1 MDQMKKLAILIVLVV
16 GLGVPS
22 LVGAALMVDERGQLV
37 WEGQVLGRDDEADRS
52 GSSTSSGS
60 SGSSKDEDDDSDE
73 ARSRTEIKDGEVR
86 TEIRTETGERM
97 EFRSREGET
106 RTEVRSGGV
115 RVRLERNDGEV
126 KLKMETEE
134 GEEEELG
141 QQQEL
146 RIRER
151 EEENEV
157 EVEVADDEFVV
168 RRGQVEATT
177 KFPLSVNLATNELVV
192 TTPAGERTVTVL
204 PDQAVQ
210 NMLAANV
217 IDQILTSGEPTSVT
231 PEESTSGASLVRGI
245 ITLGERQ
252 GMPVYEI
259 AGVRNHRFL
268 GFIPVQTQVTAVVS
282 AETGELV
289 ATENVSLTE
298 QVIGV
303 LSF

>member
-1 MDQMKKLAILIVLVV
+1 MKRL
-16 GLGVPS
+16 
-22 LVGAALMVDERGQLV
+22 LVGAIVIAVIAIIAPVGVRAAWVVDERGYLV
-37 WEGQVLGRDDEADRS
+37 NEGLVLGKEDEE
-52 GSSTSSGS
+52 
-60 SGSSKDEDDDSDE
+60 EDDDGDE
-73 ARSRTEIKDGEVR
+73 ARSRTEIRDGEVR
-86 TEIRTETGERM
+86 TEIRTETGERVR
-97 EFRSREGET
+97 FRSEDGET

-115 RVRLERNDGEV
+115 RVRLERSNDEV
-126 KLKMETEE
+126 RLKMENEA

-141 QQQEL
+141 EQKLL

-151 EEENEV
+151 EDKDEIEV
-157 EVEVADDEFVV
+157 EVGGKEGEFVV
-168 RRGQVEATT
+168 RRGQTQARTN
-177 KFPLSVNLATNELVV
+177 FPLSINLATNELVV
-192 TTPAGERTVTVL
+192 TTPAGEKVVTVL

-217 IDQILTSGEPTSVT
+217 IDQI
-231 PEESTSGASLVRGI
+231 EESTSGASLVRGI

-289 ATENVSLTE
+289 ATEDVSLIE
-298 QVIGV
+298 QAIGL
-303 LSF
+303 LSVD